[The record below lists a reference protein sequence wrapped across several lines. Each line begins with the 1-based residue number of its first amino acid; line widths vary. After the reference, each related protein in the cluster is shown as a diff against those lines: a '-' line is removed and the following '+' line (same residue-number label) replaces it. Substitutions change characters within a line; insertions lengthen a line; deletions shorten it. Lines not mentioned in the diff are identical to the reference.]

1 MAKWIRRRFPEP
13 KIVGS
18 SPIWDVLPGCCICFF
33 VRGAGTA
40 STVAGACSV
49 MVIIGA
55 SQALDPGS
63 IPGRRRT
70 GALAQS
76 EECVLCK
83 HEVRGSKPRCSIL
96 RFSFVFLSATSAG
109 DFQRLQA
116 WMAERSK
123 ALDSSSSLSWRRGFE
138 SHSKHLIFCFSIRN
152 FVFWPRPLVKVRR
165 GALV

>member
-40 STVAGACSV
+40 STVVGACSV

-63 IPGRRRT
+63 IPGRRIAAFWGISSIGR
-70 GALAQS
+70 
-76 EECVLCK
+76 
-83 HEVRGSKPRCSIL
+83 VR
-96 RFSFVFLSATSAG
+96 A
-109 DFQRLQA
+109 LQA
-116 WMAERSK
+116 RGTGIETPMLHSF
-123 ALDSSSSLSWRRGFE
+123 SLSIDF
-138 SHSKHLIFCFSIRN
+138 IFCSLRAVLLAVNISSGSSVGRAW
-152 FVFWPRPLVKVRR
+152 V
-165 GALV
+165 